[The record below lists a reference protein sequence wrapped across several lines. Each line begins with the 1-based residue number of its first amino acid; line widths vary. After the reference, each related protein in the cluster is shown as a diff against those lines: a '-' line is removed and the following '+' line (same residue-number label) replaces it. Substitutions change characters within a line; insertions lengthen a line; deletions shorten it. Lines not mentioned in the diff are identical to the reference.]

1 MRDRPG
7 IGIEAVMMLF
17 GVRGQE
23 GTASEAMTYLGAQLV
38 HEALLSIRAIA
49 RALASG

>member
-7 IGIEAVMMLF
+7 IGVEALLLLF
-17 GVRGQE
+17 GARAHE
-23 GTASEAMTYLGAQLV
+23 GTATDAMTYLGASLV